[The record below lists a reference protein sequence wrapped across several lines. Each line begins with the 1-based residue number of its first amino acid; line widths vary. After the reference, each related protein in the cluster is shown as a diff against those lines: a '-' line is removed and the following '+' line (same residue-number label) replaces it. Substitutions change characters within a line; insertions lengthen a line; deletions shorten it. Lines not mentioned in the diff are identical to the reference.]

1 MTVEARLC
9 AMQDARLVRH
19 TGRIVQCC
27 GLLLEAQGPHACMGE
42 VCDIYT
48 GKPGVS
54 VAAEV
59 VGLREGR
66 VQLMPHGELHG
77 IGLGSEVVARGE
89 SLHIPIGREF
99 LGRVVDAFGQPLD
112 GRAPPRTESWLPLRR
127 AAINPLTRAPLD
139 TILETGVR
147 AIDGL
152 LTLARGQ
159 RVGLFAGAGV
169 GKSTLLG
176 MLARQMKADVI
187 VLALVGERGREV
199 REFIEQHLG
208 AQGLA
213 RSVVVVSTAEQP
225 ALVRCNAAWTA
236 TAIAEY
242 FRDRGAQVALI
253 MDSVTRFAMARREIG
268 LATGEPP
275 TARGYTPSVF
285 ASLPLLLERCGT
297 DAGGGSITA
306 LYTVL
311 VEGDDLQS
319 DPVADALRAILDGH
333 IVLARDLAEQGHF
346 PAIDVLQSVSRLMP
360 SVAAEADLKLAR
372 QTVALM
378 HRLQRS
384 RDLVDLGA
392 YQAGSNA
399 ELDRGTEDRAG
410 AQRLAAPGSPIAM
423 QPRAGSA
430 TAVIHPLCCLI

>member
-1 MTVEARLC
+1 MSAPSRLR
-9 AMQDARLVRH
+9 AIQDASLVRH

-27 GLLLEAQGPHACMGE
+27 GLLLEAQGPRVRMGE
-42 VCDIYT
+42 VCDIQT
-48 GKPGVS
+48 GTPGVS

-66 VQLMPHGELHG
+66 VLLMPHGELQG

-89 SLHIPIGREF
+89 SLRVPCGREF
-99 LGRVVDAFGQPLD
+99 LGRVVDALGQPLD
-112 GRAPPRTESWLPLRR
+112 GRASPRADAWLPLRR
-127 AAINPLTRAPLD
+127 VPINPLTRPPLD
-139 TILETGVR
+139 TLLETGVR

-152 LTLARGQ
+152 LTLGRGQ

-176 MLARQMKADVI
+176 MLARQMKVDVI

-199 REFIEQHLG
+199 REFIDQHLG

-225 ALVRCNAAWTA
+225 ALLRCNAAWTA
-236 TAIAEY
+236 TAMAEH
-242 FRDRGAQVALI
+242 FRDCGAQVALI
-253 MDSVTRFAMARREIG
+253 MDSLTRFAMAGREIG

-297 DAGGGSITA
+297 SAGGGSITA
-306 LYTVL
+306 VYTVL
-311 VEGDDLQS
+311 VEGDEVQT

-333 IVLARDLAEQGHF
+333 IVLSRELAEQGHF
-346 PAIDVLQSVSRLMP
+346 PAIDVLKSVSRLMP
-360 SVAAEADLKLAR
+360 ALARESELKLAR
-372 QTVALM
+372 QTVALL

-384 RDLVDLGA
+384 RDLVELGA

-399 ELDRGTEDRAG
+399 ELDRALKIAPELNAWLQQEVDRPGLRAEGLQLLSAIMKG
-410 AQRLAAPGSPIAM
+410 A
-423 QPRAGSA
+423 
-430 TAVIHPLCCLI
+430 